1 MNYSELYFEKH
12 KSDDM
17 ETLAQLIGYFQTYG
31 VKFTV
36 GEGNNGCIK
45 LFIEGNLH
53 PKNTRAT
60 QASVFAAI
68 YYTRRDPQQTFK

>member
-17 ETLAQLIGYFQTYG
+17 ETLAQLIGFFQTHG

-36 GEGNNGCIK
+36 GEGNTCIK
-45 LFIEGNLH
+45 LFIEGN
-53 PKNTRAT
+53 
-60 QASVFAAI
+60 
-68 YYTRRDPQQTFK
+68 

>member
-1 MNYSELYFEKH
+1 MSYSELYFETH

-17 ETLAQLIGYFQTYG
+17 ETLAQLIGYFQTHG

-45 LFIEGNLH
+45 LFIEGG
-53 PKNTRAT
+53 
-60 QASVFAAI
+60 
-68 YYTRRDPQQTFK
+68 